1 MQDLIRNEAGQKR
14 KSFAQVLME
23 VDFMD
28 SQVSVKTKRPRI
40 MTLCMAATAAS
51 VLILAGCG
59 DNEDDMPPAQQ
70 PESMEQGTT
79 SPDQDAAVTQ
89 EPTESSPI
97 EQSSGE
103 AGSGSVTSGSATSG
117 SAMDEEPVV
126 PQESMQPEDEAR
138 TQDMQEDPGF
148 GEGTDPMPGAN
159 EENDDELT
167 NSQ

>member
-1 MQDLIRNEAGQKR
+1 
-14 KSFAQVLME
+14 
-23 VDFMD
+23 MD
-28 SQVSVKTKRPRI
+28 SPVKVKMKRPHI

-51 VLILAGCG
+51 VLLLAGCG
-59 DNEDDMPPAQQ
+59 DNEEEMPPAQQ
-70 PESMEQGTT
+70 PESMEQGALA
-79 SPDQDAAVTQ
+79 PEQDAAVTQ

-97 EQSSGE
+97 EQSSDE
-103 AGSGSVTSGSATSG
+103 ASSDSAMSGTATSG